1 MTTSSRSRPDTTEY
15 APFFHNYISSVPEGD
30 VLTLLRESGRKI
42 VDTLAAVPES
52 RGGFR
57 YGEGKWS
64 IREVV
69 GHLSD
74 AERVFSY
81 RAMRIARGDATPL
94 PPFDENTY
102 VPNSGAEARTL
113 ANLITEFAVT
123 RESTALLLESLPA
136 DAWVRRGIVSER
148 EISVRAIAYVLV
160 GHPMHHLRILRERY
174 EIG

>member
-1 MTTSSRSRPDTTEY
+1 MTTSLRARPETTEY
-15 APFFHNYISSVPEGD
+15 ASFFHKYISSVPDGD
-30 VLTLLRESGRKI
+30 VVTLLRESGREI
-42 VDTLAAVPES
+42 VDALKGVPES

-113 ANLITEFAVT
+113 ANLIAEFATT
-123 RESTALLLESLPA
+123 RESTAMLLESLPEE
-136 DAWVRRGIVSER
+136 AWVRRGVVSGK
-148 EISVRAIAYVLV
+148 EITVRAIAYVLV
-160 GHPMHHLRILRERY
+160 GHPLHHLRILRERY
-174 EIG
+174 GL